1 MLSDGRQIVPSEAT
15 TITRLTNLIPIHSR
29 FRMILLA
36 NRPGF
41 PFLGNDFYTHISAAF
56 ALHPVANPDP
66 HSEIRLLRSFG
77 PSLDKDILEKLVKA
91 FDLLREMADEGTLMY
106 PYSTRELV
114 QIVRQLEISVRN
126 HGAGNG
132 SNVARMY
139 LSEALRNVL
148 DFDAWDPQVVST
160 VVNVFASFG
169 LPIIIAYGGDVDG
182 VVGENGKIRQTK
194 NAMKLSVGKRVVSSW
209 NTSVLPLRV
218 RRWF

>member
-1 MLSDGRQIVPSEAT
+1 
-15 TITRLTNLIPIHSR
+15 
-29 FRMILLA
+29 
-36 NRPGF
+36 
-41 PFLGNDFYTHISAAF
+41 
-56 ALHPVANPDP
+56 
-66 HSEIRLLRSFG
+66 
-77 PSLDKDILEKLVKA
+77 LDKDILEKLVKA

-169 LPIIIAYGGDVDG
+169 LPIIIAYGGDVDV